1 MKDETFKIPFYW
13 TALMCDLSDAEIG
26 KIIKGVFLYTMT
38 GQFVFPETGLTTK
51 AAAVFERF
59 IEDIK
64 YQKQHPHAYRVP
76 DSSKEIRNS
85 QEYREWRAAV
95 YERDHYTCQ
104 NCGQV
109 GGTLN
114 AHHIKSFARHPEL
127 RLDVNNGVTLC
138 KSCHKL
144 AHVRG
149 FKYAE

>member
-1 MKDETFKIPFYW
+1 MKDGTFKIPFYW
-13 TALMCDLSDAEIG
+13 RELMVDLSDAEVG
-26 KIIKGVFLYTMT
+26 KIFECVFRFSMT
-38 GQFVFPETGLTTK
+38 GKVIFPSTGLSTS
-51 AAAVFERF
+51 AAAILDRC
-59 IEDIK
+59 IADIK

-127 RLDVNNGVTLC
+127 RLDVNNGITLC
-138 KSCHKL
+138 KRCHKL
-144 AHVRG
+144 AHDRG